1 MSSPSSVPQP
11 HPAPQPGPHLP
22 QAPVD
27 APPLTAEQMSQVEG
41 SIRAKQIGG
50 SMMKFAVLVAI
61 VRLGLPVI
69 AYLLTAGGHGT
80 AIGLFDAIMRDPT
93 QTTPYVILVVNFLVV
108 VLNLGWS
115 IRLMGLGFKAA
126 ASLRGRART
135 GGILTV
141 VTLLASIALTF
152 AGGILAGTVVYS
164 AGMDLATA
172 AIVVGVIELVRVLLV
187 GAALIVSA
195 RMVQSATQYA

>member
-1 MSSPSSVPQP
+1 MSSPSQQPVPS
-11 HPAPQPGPHLP
+11 GT
-22 QAPVD
+22 
-27 APPLTAEQMSQVEG
+27 PPLTAAQMSQVEG
-41 SIRAKQIGG
+41 AIRAKETGAA
-50 SMMKFAVLVAI
+50 MVKFATMVAV

-69 AYLLTAGGHGT
+69 AYLLTAGGYGT
-80 AIGLFDAIMRDPT
+80 PIALVDSIMRSPGE
-93 QTTPYVILVVNFLVV
+93 PMAYVILVVNFFVV
-108 VLNLGWS
+108 ILNLGWS
-115 IRLMGLGFKAA
+115 LRLMGLGFKAA
-126 ASLRGRART
+126 TSLRGRART